1 MRHNY
6 ETLYINENIDQ
17 ILDVLDKHIANLP
30 TKISNQTDSKYWT
43 YDIRLFYRC
52 KFALETH

>member
-6 ETLYINENIDQ
+6 DTLYINENIDQ
-17 ILDVLDKHIANLP
+17 ILDILDKHIANLP

-43 YDIRLFYRC
+43 
-52 KFALETH
+52 